1 MDFDRFP
8 LRLLICVALITL
20 GRIYMIF
27 KDIRLYAIRLSV
39 IRRDLSAVFLIIT
52 AVLRINSGE
61 CFVFSA
67 MSQAV

>member
-1 MDFDRFP
+1 
-8 LRLLICVALITL
+8 
-20 GRIYMIF
+20 MIF

-39 IRRDLSAVFLIIT
+39 IRPDLSAVFLIIT